1 MAKKKGVEKPPHVFT
16 KRQISSIKRQKR
28 RKNIIL
34 YSGITIIAAIVITLL
49 VGLYVTQIRPYNQTV
64 LKVYDR
70 EFSARYFMDTA
81 EYVGALTSV
90 YVGRL
95 DLMGYQQLI
104 IEVPGY
110 IERSEIMRL
119 GAAELGITASDDEAK
134 EYIKEQEDT
143 IKQARRAQL
152 AEIKGQEDL
161 KKQES
166 IQELDE
172 LKERSELTEEEYLQ
186 ELEKIEAQSEL
197 REEDY
202 RNIEEEINDYR
213 LPVSDASIDLARSSV
228 LGDRVN
234 EEYIKPDIPATAD
247 QVNMMVMLLES
258 AEQAYDIAYRL
269 EGGEEFPTLAE
280 EHSLDQYSKGDKGD
294 LGWHIREKL
303 EYDLGSAVPVDYA
316 FGAAAGALSQPLSD
330 ENLQKNIGYWMVNV
344 LERQGEQAHLQV
356 ILLGSQWEADI
367 VIQRIINGES
377 FEALAREFS
386 QDAISKDQGGE
397 LGMVSQGIRTFALDE
412 YVFGPDASDMG
423 ILGPIRDEDITTR
436 GGYWLVEVVDR
447 EDNRPIEEED
457 AKHLEDTA
465 YQDWLLQLW
474 EDATDDID
482 ESNLTPE
489 VQQWMLEKLTEE

>member
-28 RKNIIL
+28 RQNIIL

-81 EYVGALTSV
+81 EYVGALTTV

-247 QVNMMVMLLES
+247 QVNTMVMLLES
-258 AEQAYDIAYRL
+258 EQQAYDITLEL
-269 EGGEEFPTLAE
+269 EGGAEFTALAGE
-280 EHSLDQYSKGDKGD
+280 NSLDYYLKGDEGD
-294 LGWHIREKL
+294 LGWHIREVL
-303 EYDLGSAVPVDYA
+303 EVGLGSVVPVDYVI
-316 FGAAAGALSQPLSD
+316 L
-330 ENLQKNIGYWMVNV
+330 
-344 LERQGEQAHLQV
+344 HLQ
-356 ILLGSQWEADI
+356 
-367 VIQRIINGES
+367 
-377 FEALAREFS
+377 
-386 QDAISKDQGGE
+386 AI
-397 LGMVSQGIRTFALDE
+397 
-412 YVFGPDASDMG
+412 
-423 ILGPIRDEDITTR
+423 
-436 GGYWLVEVVDR
+436 
-447 EDNRPIEEED
+447 
-457 AKHLEDTA
+457 
-465 YQDWLLQLW
+465 
-474 EDATDDID
+474 
-482 ESNLTPE
+482 
-489 VQQWMLEKLTEE
+489 